1 MLSGAVPKNTLLIGL
16 DLDYTHFN
24 SSKRLITWFGSKSF
38 WVNLYQNIIAK
49 AAMKGV
55 EIKFAIIS
63 RKPFFDDLCAEAATT
78 FQELLKTASTP
89 MFIHRNSNQFCL
101 VEVEGKLK
109 YESLVGCESFE
120 ADKDTTFSHVMLL
133 REYEK
138 KSTSIL
144 KLANKYGIPANRCI
158 MIDDTPEVLADV
170 ASAGIHAISLT
181 CFHDAL
187 VSTDKL
193 ADADYVKQ
201 NLDIV
206 EEALTQKVEELI
218 AKLGKQEEQAVKPT
232 SSMHATPIKSVLD
245 EATYSLLWLS
255 EKLGKLLAPKP
266 AEPAT
271 PAAVEDVHSV
281 KRPEFRVTQTVD
293 WSVTV
298 ASVAYHEEER
308 SESGLKNKY
317 I

>member
-63 RKPFFDDLCAEAATT
+63 RKPFFDDLCAEAAMA
-78 FQELLKTASTP
+78 FLELLKSTLTP
-89 MFIHRNSNQFCL
+89 VFIHRNSKQFCL
-101 VEVEGKLK
+101 VDIEGKFK

-133 REYEK
+133 KEYQL
-138 KSTSIL
+138 KSTAIL
-144 KLANKYGIPANRCI
+144 KLANKYGIPASQCI
-158 MIDDTPEVLADV
+158 MVDDTPEVLTDV
-170 ASAGIHAISLT
+170 ASAGIHAISLA

-187 VSTDKL
+187 VSLDKL

-206 EEALTQKVEELI
+206 EKALTQKVEEII
-218 AKLGKQEEQAVKPT
+218 AKLGKQEEQAVNPT
-232 SSMHATPIKSVLD
+232 PSMLATPIKSVLD

-255 EKLGKLLAPKP
+255 EKLGKLLISKP

-271 PAAVEDVHSV
+271 PAAVEDVQTV
-281 KRPEFRVTQTVD
+281 KNQEFRFLQNVDLTMRLTVRL
-293 WSVTV
+293 
-298 ASVAYHEEER
+298 EEKSER
-308 SESGLKNKY
+308 DIKNRFT
-317 I
+317 